1 MICNSALQEYLMT
14 WAVPSLKAAK
24 IRKDVTVA
32 ELWAEK
38 VKVQKSNR
46 LRTEG
51 QGIHSAQ

>member
-1 MICNSALQEYLMT
+1 MT

-24 IRKDVTVA
+24 ICKDVTVA